1 MPRPTGTKKQRCRMQ
16 RALFASD
23 PEYAKKWVEEYGDQ
37 CKGGIS
43 MAETKTKRNTSK
55 GGKGLLNYR

>member
-1 MPRPTGTKKQRCRMQ
+1 MPRPTGTKKQRCAMQ

-37 CKGGIS
+37 CKGVS
-43 MAETKTKRNTSK
+43 MAETKPKKRSTNK